1 MSCKY
6 KEQGAC
12 KCEHDCD
19 ELDAQMMVS
28 VVALILI
35 LIGFAVWILI

>member
-6 KEQGAC
+6 REQGAC

-19 ELDAQMMVS
+19 ELDTQMLFA

-35 LIGFAVWILI
+35 LIGFAVWSLI

>member
-6 KEQGAC
+6 REQGAC
-12 KCEHDCD
+12 KCSRECD
-19 ELDAQMMVS
+19 ELDTQMLVS

-35 LIGFAVWILI
+35 LVGFAVLSLI